1 MHQART
7 LLFAQLFVALAFAQ
21 APGVSFAAD
30 HAKTSAPAGTDPL
43 LHYATAATALTAR
56 PNDEIGRAHV

>member
-30 HAKTSAPAGTDPL
+30 HAKTSAPA
-43 LHYATAATALTAR
+43 
-56 PNDEIGRAHV
+56 EIGRAHV